1 MTAIPKDR
9 IRLAALGDLHCRKA
23 APGRLASI
31 FARAAE
37 EADVLVLCGDL
48 TDYGTEEEARLLV
61 KELSSAGK
69 MPIVGVL
76 GNHDFESHHEREVR
90 DILTDAGMILLD
102 GEACEIHGVGFA
114 GVKGFAGGFGPGM
127 LRPWG
132 EPSIKAFVH
141 EAVEEALKLECALGT
156 LRTTHRIALMHY
168 APIEATVLG
177 EPREIFP
184 YLGTSRLE
192 DSLHRYPV
200 SMVFHG
206 HAHHGSLEGATSRG
220 VPVYNV
226 ALPLL
231 QRELPE
237 HTPFRIVELRTEPQ
251 RAALQ
256 I

>member
-1 MTAIPKDR
+1 
-9 IRLAALGDLHCRKA
+9 
-23 APGRLASI
+23 
-31 FARAAE
+31 
-37 EADVLVLCGDL
+37 
-48 TDYGTEEEARLLV
+48 
-61 KELSSAGK
+61 
-69 MPIVGVL
+69 
-76 GNHDFESHHEREVR
+76 
-90 DILTDAGMILLD
+90 MILLD

-114 GVKGFAGGFGPGM
+114 GVKGFAGGFGPAM

-141 EAVEEALKLECALGT
+141 EAVDEALKLECALGT
-156 LRTTHRIALMHY
+156 LRSTHRIALMHY

-200 SMVFHG
+200 SMVLHG

-220 VPVYNV
+220 IPVYNV

-231 QRELPE
+231 QRALPE
-237 HTPFRIVELRTEPQ
+237 HAPFRVIELRNEAQLT
-251 RAALQ
+251 ALPV
-256 I
+256 

>member
-1 MTAIPKDR
+1 MATPKDA
-9 IRLAALGDLHCRKA
+9 IRLAALGDLHCRKGMQ
-23 APGRLASI
+23 GRLAAI
-31 FARAAE
+31 FERAAE

-48 TDYGTEEEARLLV
+48 TDFGTEDEARLLA
-61 KELSSAGK
+61 KELSGAGK

-76 GNHDFESHHEREVR
+76 GNHDFESHHERDVR
-90 DILTDAGMILLD
+90 NILTDAGLMLLD

-156 LRTTHRIALMHY
+156 LRTKHRIALMHY

-206 HAHHGSLEGATSRG
+206 HAHHGALEGVTSRG

-231 QRELPE
+231 QRELPD
-237 HTPFRIVELRTEPQ
+237 HAPFRLIELRSEAQIT
-251 RAALQ
+251 ALQ

>member
-1 MTAIPKDR
+1 MVMPR
-9 IRLAALGDLHCRKA
+9 EVIRLAAVGDLHCRKA
-23 APGRLASI
+23 ASGRLVPI
-31 FARAAE
+31 FARAAD

-48 TDYGTEEEARLLV
+48 TDYGTEEEAKLLA
-61 KELSSAGK
+61 KELSGAGK
-69 MPIVGVL
+69 IPIVGVL
-76 GNHDFESHHEREVR
+76 GNHDFESHRESAVR
-90 DILTDAGMILLD
+90 EILSDAGVILLD
-102 GEACEIHGVGFA
+102 GEACEVHGVGFA

-156 LRTTHRIALMHY
+156 LRTTHRIALLHY
-168 APIEATVLG
+168 APIEATVVG
-177 EPREIFP
+177 EPREIYP

-206 HAHHGSLEGATSRG
+206 HAHHGTPEGQTSRG
-220 VPVYNV
+220 IPVYNV

-231 QRELPE
+231 LRAQAPA
-237 HTPFRIVELRTEPQ
+237 PFRLIELRV
-251 RAALQ
+251 AAQ
-256 I
+256 PAAVAC

>member
-1 MTAIPKDR
+1 MAIPKDR
-9 IRLAALGDLHCRKA
+9 IRLAALGDLHCRKGST
-23 APGRLASI
+23 GRLAAI

-48 TDYGTEEEARLLV
+48 TDFGTEEEARLLA
-61 KELSSAGK
+61 KELAGAGK
-69 MPIVGVL
+69 MPMVGVL

-90 DILTDAGMILLD
+90 EILTDAGLLLLD
-102 GEACEIHGVGFA
+102 GEACEIQGIGFA

-132 EPSIKAFVH
+132 EASIKAFVH

-156 LRTTHRIALMHY
+156 LRTTHRIAIMHY

-206 HAHHGSLEGATSRG
+206 HAHHGALEGATSRG
-220 VPVYNV
+220 IPVYNV

-231 QRELPE
+231 TRELPD
-237 HTPFRIVELRTEPQ
+237 HQPFRLVELRAEQ
-251 RAALQ
+251 QAVALP